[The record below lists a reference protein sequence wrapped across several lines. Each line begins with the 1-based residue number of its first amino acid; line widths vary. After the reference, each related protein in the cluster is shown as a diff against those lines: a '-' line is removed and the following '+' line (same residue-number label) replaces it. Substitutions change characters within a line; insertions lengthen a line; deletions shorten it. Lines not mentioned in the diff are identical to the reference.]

1 MQTLQTY
8 HDELC
13 GQDRKS
19 RWTQQVKDIVK
30 FSKYQTTPLLR
41 IKMQTSLESFYHA
54 LETLEVRGINVAEKR
69 KEIQEEVERFKKE
82 VESVKRHDIED
93 KKMSDLINEHLT
105 SMKSKIGQWEQYFQ
119 EQAKR
124 EKFRE
129 SLENNFIIIIY
140 GKVKAGKSTLGNFV
154 AQHCLGTQK
163 PEFRKYDKAGEHK
176 TKELEVQEDG
186 FAVKITECTS
196 EIQLFKLGGMVW
208 VDTPG
213 LSSMTKE
220 NGELASQYIGAADYI
235 IFPTSSDAP
244 LQNDE
249 ITQIQELIRLS
260 KQDHIRLII
269 TKSDRTEED
278 EINNEIVK
286 ILHNKTAENRK
297 LQEEDITNRL
307 QDNLKDKTNQTY
319 PNFTADK
326 VFSISVITAKK
337 GLEENDQELFE
348 GSNITR
354 FYESMRETLEKAPK
368 LKQQSPY
375 KTLIALIDS
384 ILQKDSKQDLKGVRN
399 DLEEVRKL
407 IKLKRKECENLVA
420 NLRTEI
426 GLKINHKIATQT
438 RGINRHNFES
448 IFIALQEEI
457 KTETE
462 QSIQS
467 EFAELIEDFSIRFN
481 VLMPKL
487 DTEVKDEY
495 VKVERVK
502 ERSLLERTINFL
514 TLDLFCSEETST
526 IKKVIGNNI
535 DELKEH
541 NRKMLQDTYQKKYLE
556 KCKNQIERQLFAPCD
571 SLAGE
576 LNACITRFEAALSRL
591 RDKISSEDSKIN

>member
-1 MQTLQTY
+1 
-8 HDELC
+8 
-13 GQDRKS
+13 
-19 RWTQQVKDIVK
+19 
-30 FSKYQTTPLLR
+30 
-41 IKMQTSLESFYHA
+41 MQTSLESFYHA